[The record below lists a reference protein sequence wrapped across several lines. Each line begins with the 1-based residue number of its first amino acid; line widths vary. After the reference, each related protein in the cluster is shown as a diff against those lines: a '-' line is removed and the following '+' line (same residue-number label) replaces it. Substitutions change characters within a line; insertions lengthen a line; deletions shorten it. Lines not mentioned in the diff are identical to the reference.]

1 MSKKIDELGKQYALD
16 NNALT
21 EALRKLNDGVL
32 KKLINRKKK
41 KGGN

>member
-1 MSKKIDELGKQYALD
+1 MNKKIDELRKQYVLD

-32 KKLINRKKK
+32 KKLINQKKK
-41 KGGN
+41 KGKQ